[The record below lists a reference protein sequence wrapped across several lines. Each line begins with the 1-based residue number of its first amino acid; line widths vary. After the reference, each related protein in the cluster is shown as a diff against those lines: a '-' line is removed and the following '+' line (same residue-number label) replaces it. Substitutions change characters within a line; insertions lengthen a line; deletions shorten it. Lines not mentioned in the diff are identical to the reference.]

1 MLAERFRFFGPD
13 SAGDRAS
20 FQHQKFGDRPMAAKA
35 KTLHD
40 AFYETLKDVYY
51 AEKQSVRALKKSAKA
66 AEHAEL
72 RSAFETHAEE
82 SAEQVERLQQVFEI
96 IGKPAR
102 AKTCEA
108 MQGITSEMEEDL
120 EDFGDSPA
128 ADAVLAACAQA
139 VEHYEIARYG
149 TLKTWARQLG
159 YEDAAKLLEQTLEEE
174 KKTDALLS
182 QIAEQI
188 NTEGA
193 ADQEDEG
200 LTSAPAPAPQAARA
214 ADSLASSTAAR
225 SSISAINPSRRG
237 SPLVPLRSDS
247 RAAMACRSRVET
259 RPMIREAFSRSSPS
273 SRSLPRW
280 ADRRRRSSGVSVLLC
295 SVRIA
300 SRPAS
305 DVAAVVPGP
314 PVLVAGPAT
323 EKAGALSLRRG
334 AALRPVLAV
343 TKRVSTRMR

>member
-1 MLAERFRFFGPD
+1 
-13 SAGDRAS
+13 
-20 FQHQKFGDRPMAAKA
+20 MAKT

-51 AEKQSVRALKKSAKA
+51 AEKQSVRALKKSVKVAQ
-66 AEHAEL
+66 HDEL

-120 EDFGDSPA
+120 EDFGESPA
-128 ADAVLAACAQA
+128 ADAVLVGCAQA

-182 QIAEQI
+182 EIAERI
-188 NTEGA
+188 NTDGTEEA
-193 ADQEDEG
+193 
-200 LTSAPAPAPQAARA
+200 QAGEEKPRA
-214 ADSLASSTAAR
+214 
-225 SSISAINPSRRG
+225 
-237 SPLVPLRSDS
+237 
-247 RAAMACRSRVET
+247 
-259 RPMIREAFSRSSPS
+259 
-273 SRSLPRW
+273 
-280 ADRRRRSSGVSVLLC
+280 
-295 SVRIA
+295 
-300 SRPAS
+300 
-305 DVAAVVPGP
+305 
-314 PVLVAGPAT
+314 
-323 EKAGALSLRRG
+323 KAKAKG
-334 AALRPVLAV
+334 
-343 TKRVSTRMR
+343 